1 MGLQLSTPRWTGHLV
16 LPASLHHGTM
26 AVPGSCH
33 VGTHVGHVFLSRL
46 QDKHVDSIR
55 DESVNFTVWSD
66 FISNYITQQLK
77 RSKQSRPVMIIYD
90 NDITERS
97 LLSFVQP

>member
-1 MGLQLSTPRWTGHLV
+1 MLEHMWGTSFCLV
-16 LPASLHHGTM
+16 FKTN
-26 AVPGSCH
+26 
-33 VGTHVGHVFLSRL
+33 
-46 QDKHVDSIR
+46 VDSIR
-55 DESVNFTVWSD
+55 DESVNFTVWSG